1 MQYIEK
7 SLACLSF
14 IIVHAW
20 NVFHRGGF
28 HLGSKPLFLKPSIIK
43 LQAFMVFPFSRLWFQ
58 SLIIKS
64 LQHLFQQEIS
74 NKKKAP
80 PKHMKMHVCCSPQPC
95 IQTHVVVT
103 HPNSDG
109 LRASNCPWSWENA
122 LQANGIWPSAITLQ
136 FILPFSVRRY
146 RHIGQGHEETKMLQH
161 LTN

>member
-1 MQYIEK
+1 MIDTCKYNDLYKIGNESCPGHWIDIQYIEK

-28 HLGSKPLFLKPSIIK
+28 HLGSEPLFLKPSIIK

-74 NKKKAP
+74 NTKKN
-80 PKHMKMHVCCSPQPC
+80 STPQ
-95 IQTHVVVT
+95 
-103 HPNSDG
+103 N
-109 LRASNCPWSWENA
+109 
-122 LQANGIWPSAITLQ
+122 IWKCMSAA
-136 FILPFSVRRY
+136 VRSHAY
-146 RHIGQGHEETKMLQH
+146 K
-161 LTN
+161 LT